1 MNLRKRTLGTAAMAA
16 IAACAALL
24 IAGTAGAQS
33 TKPGTAPKTAPSR
46 ESSAPSVSELTATSV
61 TKGAAT
67 AYLQIV
73 GEKGP
78 VAGHST
84 APGKQGW
91 IEVSSW
97 SWGATNAASSSR
109 EASSGMASGK
119 RMHQAIVIHK
129 EIDETSPLLARMCAT
144 GQHIPRLQFEGLDDG
159 QPVRA
164 TMTDAVISSVQKSS
178 GGDRPT
184 ESVTFTFQKIEYS
197 H

>member
-1 MNLRKRTLGTAAMAA
+1 MNLRKRNLGVAASAG

-24 IAGTAGAQS
+24 LAGTAGAQAA
-33 TKPGTAPKTAPSR
+33 KPDTAPKTAASR
-46 ESSAPSVSELTATSV
+46 ESSSPSVSEVTATSV
-61 TKGAAT
+61 TKGAAS
-67 AYLQIV
+67 AYLQVV

-78 VAGHST
+78 VAGRST

-97 SWGATNAASSSR
+97 SWGAANAGSSSR
-109 EASSGMASGK
+109 DANSGVASGR

-129 EIDETSPLLARMCAT
+129 EIDETSPLLAQMCAS
-144 GQHIPRLQFEGLDDG
+144 GQHIVRLQFEGLEDG

-164 TMTDAVISSVQKSS
+164 TMSDAVISSVQKSS

-184 ESVTFTFQKIEYS
+184 ESVTFTFQKIEYTR
-197 H
+197 